1 MTDPRNREPKK
12 RPAAES
18 DSPEEDVVMVD
29 APSET
34 LEEILAEQEADTL
47 GEEASASP
55 EGKRLEV
62 AERELGEVR
71 DRHLRKLAEFENF
84 KKRTEKEKA
93 DYFKFA
99 LADLFREILPVLDNF
114 ERALAHRGES
124 AEADEYHQGI
134 SLIYRQLSEVLKRR
148 GLNEVP
154 TEGSF
159 DPNLHEAVI
168 REETTGAE
176 PNTILGVLQKGYF
189 LNDRLLRP
197 AFVKVAVAPEA
208 DSEDLTGEVTGEGS

>member
-1 MTDPRNREPKK
+1 MTDPRKSEPKK

-18 DSPEEDVVMVD
+18 DAPEEDVVMVD

-34 LEEILAEQEADTL
+34 LEEILAEQEASTL
-47 GEEASASP
+47 PEEKSASLD
-55 EGKRLEV
+55 ERRLED
-62 AERELGEVR
+62 AEHELGEMR

-99 LADLFREILPVLDNF
+99 LADLFREIIPVLDNF

-124 AEADEYHQGI
+124 EEADEYHQGI
-134 SLIYRQLSEVLKRR
+134 SLIYRQLSEILKRR

-159 DPNLHEAVI
+159 DPNLHEAVM
-168 REETTGAE
+168 REETTEAE
-176 PNTILGVLQKGYF
+176 PNTILDVLQKGYF

-208 DSEDLTGEVTGEGS
+208 GSEDLSGEATGEGP